1 MLSEY
6 DEQMDTVTQV
16 IIDWFTKIIK
26 TMPDFKDDQI
36 YESTLLI
43 DDKTPLPCIGF
54 YRNRISPYEGK
65 DLCIGREKNSFD
77 FAVCYLNKPTS
88 IQYYNN
94 ILYHFE
100 ENLILKTSKM
110 FNEQDFPNH
119 INYPYLNKN
128 IDIEDIKFKSSTV
141 STIMTNGTNYNYAN
155 MVRLI
160 FTIDYSIDLNGDY
173 DG

>member
-1 MLSEY
+1 
-6 DEQMDTVTQV
+6 
-16 IIDWFTKIIK
+16 
-26 TMPDFKDDQI
+26 
-36 YESTLLI
+36 
-43 DDKTPLPCIGF
+43 
-54 YRNRISPYEGK
+54 
-65 DLCIGREKNSFD
+65 
-77 FAVCYLNKPTS
+77 
-88 IQYYNN
+88 
-94 ILYHFE
+94 
-100 ENLILKTSKM
+100 M

-141 STIMTNGTNYNYAN
+141 TTIMTNGTNYNYAN